1 MNLNRGVAVPYLS
14 GVVGV
19 LLVGLSGLVLAPAAF
34 ADEPRA
40 QNTGNR
46 ADDEA
51 DEARCHGPDERKGRD
66 CPRPTPLTCAQLSG
80 MAIPASA
87 IKLRTTGGTVT
98 SATLVAASG
107 SGASALPEYCRVDG
121 SIGPVDPTAP
131 KILFRVALPTTW
143 NSKVVMFGGG
153 GFDGSIPNITGNV
166 PAGPTNQLTPLGRG
180 YATFASDSG
189 HQAGPLG
196 SQDGLF
202 GLNDEA
208 VANFGG
214 DALKKTR
221 DAAIFLIKA
230 RYAVRAPVKAYFAG
244 GSTGGREALKVIQLW
259 PKDWDGAIAWY
270 PAWNDAAALLG
281 GHRMNRALAQ
291 PGAYPNTPKR
301 IVIFQAALEACDA
314 LDGVVD
320 GLISNQSDCNAVFD
334 PSVATLRGVPVR
346 CPGGGDTG
354 DTCLSDA
361 QINALKTINT
371 RTNFYF
377 RLESGETHYP
387 GYNVWGADLGITT
400 NPSPLQPIVTF
411 LAFGTT
417 QPTMPMPRTAPYISV
432 LTDQWLKYM
441 VTRDPS
447 FDSLKLDPEHPGR
460 WAGRI
465 SELSE
470 LLDTSTDISA
480 FARRG
485 GKLLLAHGKADV
497 LVSTRATEDYYKR
510 LQAQMGRDDVRDFV
524 RYYEVPGYGH
534 AVSTV
539 FNASWDSLT
548 ALEQWAEKGVSPRDQ
563 VVTDTA
569 GIPGRTRPLC
579 DYPKWPQ
586 YKGMGDVNAA
596 SSFACVRR

>member
-1 MNLNRGVAVPYLS
+1 MRKILTGLTGALFS
-14 GVVGV
+14 SA
-19 LLVGLSGLVLAPAAF
+19 LLG
-34 ADEPRA
+34 
-40 QNTGNR
+40 
-46 ADDEA
+46 
-51 DEARCHGPDERKGRD
+51 
-66 CPRPTPLTCAQLSG
+66 TPLTCAQLAG
-80 MAIPASA
+80 MAIPASE
-87 IKLRTTGGTVT
+87 IGLPTTGGTVT

-121 SIGPVDPTAP
+121 RISPVDPTAP
-131 KILFRVALPTTW
+131 NILFRVALPTAW
-143 NSKVVMFGGG
+143 NSKAVMFGGG
-153 GFDGSIPNITGNV
+153 GFNGSIPNVAGNV
-166 PAGPTNQLTPLGRG
+166 PAGPANQPTPLGRG
-180 YATFASDSG
+180 YATLASDSG
-189 HQAGPLG
+189 HQANEFG
-196 SQDGLF
+196 SQDGRW

-208 VANFGG
+208 TRNFAG

-230 RYAVRAPVKAYFAG
+230 RYAAGEPVKAYFAG

-301 IVIFQAALEACDA
+301 VVIFQAALEACDG

-320 GLISNQSDCNAVFD
+320 GLISNQSACNAMFD

-346 CPGGGDTG
+346 CPGGADTG

-361 QINALKTINT
+361 QIEALKTINT
-371 RTNFYF
+371 STRFYYH
-377 RLESGETHYP
+377 LDSGEKHYP
-387 GYNVWGADLGITT
+387 GYNVWGADLGITS

-411 LAFGTT
+411 LAFGTS

-432 LTDQWLKYM
+432 LTDQWIKYS
-441 VTRDPS
+441 VTGDPS
-447 FDSLKLDPEHPGR
+447 FDSLSLDPEHPGR
-460 WAGRI
+460 WARRI
-465 SELSE
+465 GDLSA
-470 LLDTSTDISA
+470 LLDNSTDISE

-485 GKLLLAHGKADV
+485 GKLLLAHGLSDV
-497 LVSTRATEDYYKR
+497 LVSTRATADYYER
-510 LQAQMGRDDVRDFV
+510 LEEQMGRERVRRFA

-534 AVSTV
+534 AISTV

-548 ALEQWAEKGVSPRDQ
+548 VLEQWAEAGVSPRDQ
-563 VVTDTA
+563 VVTDTV

-586 YKGMGDVNAA
+586 YRGSGDVNAA
-596 SSFACVRR
+596 ASFACVTDHHRRRED

>member
-1 MNLNRGVAVPYLS
+1 MRKILTGLTGALFS
-14 GVVGV
+14 SA
-19 LLVGLSGLVLAPAAF
+19 LLGA
-34 ADEPRA
+34 
-40 QNTGNR
+40 
-46 ADDEA
+46 
-51 DEARCHGPDERKGRD
+51 
-66 CPRPTPLTCAQLSG
+66 PLTCAQLAG
-80 MAIPASA
+80 MAIPASE
-87 IKLRTTGGTVT
+87 IGLPTTGGTVT

-107 SGASALPEYCRVDG
+107 ALPEYCRVDG
-121 SIGPVDPTAP
+121 RISPVDPTAP
-131 KILFRVALPTTW
+131 NILFRVALPTAW
-143 NSKVVMFGGG
+143 NSKAVMFGGG
-153 GFDGSIPNITGNV
+153 GFNGSIPNVAGNV
-166 PAGPTNQLTPLGRG
+166 PAGPANQPTPLGRG

-189 HQAGPLG
+189 HQANEFG
-196 SQDGLF
+196 SQDGRW

-208 VANFGG
+208 TRNFAG

-230 RYAVRAPVKAYFAG
+230 RYAAGEPVKAYFAG

-301 IVIFQAALEACDA
+301 VVIFQAALEACDG

-320 GLISNQSDCNAVFD
+320 GLISNQSLCNDVFD
-334 PSVATLRGVPVR
+334 PSVATLNGVPVR
-346 CPGGGDTG
+346 CPGGADTG

-371 RTNFYF
+371 STRFYF
-377 RLESGETHYP
+377 HLDSGEKHYP
-387 GYNVWGADLGITT
+387 GYNVWGSDLGITS

-411 LAFGTT
+411 LAFGTS

-432 LTDQWLKYM
+432 LTDQWIKYS
-441 VTRDPS
+441 VTGDPS
-447 FDSLKLDPEHPGR
+447 FDSLSLDPEHPHH
-460 WAGRI
+460 WARRI
-465 SELSE
+465 GDLSA
-470 LLDTSTDISA
+470 LLDNSTDISE

-485 GKLLLAHGKADV
+485 GKLLLAHGLSDV
-497 LVSTRATEDYYKR
+497 LVSTRATAEYYQR
-510 LQAQMGRDDVRDFV
+510 LVEQMGPERVGRFA

-548 ALEQWAEKGVSPRDQ
+548 VLEQWAEGGVSPSNQ

-586 YKGMGDVNAA
+586 YRGSGDVNAA
-596 SSFACVRR
+596 ASFECVTDHRRRED